1 MPIIKAD
8 SIIISK
14 SDVDSLGSKQ
24 WLTDNI
30 IFAFFNCFKEQ
41 KNIFLM
47 EYFQISKILNREILN
62 FDFVMCLFI
71 RRLNIF
77 KKLKFYL

>member
-1 MPIIKAD
+1 MPIIEANN
-8 SIIISK
+8 IIISK
-14 SDVDSLGSKQ
+14 SDIDSLGSKQ

-62 FDFVMCLFI
+62 FDIVMRLFI
-71 RRLNIF
+71 SRLNIL
-77 KKLKFYL
+77 KKL